1 MIARLMILL
10 PLLMFVF
17 ASSAFADTTDDAA
30 KIADLTKRLY
40 QAVTFEKGQHPPLDS
55 IRTMF
60 LKNGQ
65 IINNTGPKP
74 AIFTV
79 NSFISAAKKQFKT
92 GLEAVKKQPEK
103 KATLAF
109 SEKEIAAKTDIFGQ
123 IAQRFS
129 TYSASFTPDD
139 PNSYAKGIN
148 SIQFVKVNGEWKV
161 ASLIWNDETPTLKI
175 PAEYLSN

>member
-17 ASSAFADTTDDAA
+17 ASSAFADTADDAA
-30 KIADLTKRLY
+30 KITDLTKKLY
-40 QAVTFEKGQHPPLDS
+40 QAVTFEKGQRPPLDS

-60 LKNGQ
+60 IKNAQ
-65 IINNTGPKP
+65 IINNSGPKP

-79 NSFISAAKKQFKT
+79 NSFIASAKEQFNT
-92 GLEAVKKQPEK
+92 GHQKVKEQSVKGAIQ
-103 KATLAF
+103 AF
-109 SEKEIAAKTDIFGQ
+109 SEKEIASKTDIFGQ

-139 PNSYAKGIN
+139 PNSYAEGIN

-175 PAEYLSN
+175 PAEYLK